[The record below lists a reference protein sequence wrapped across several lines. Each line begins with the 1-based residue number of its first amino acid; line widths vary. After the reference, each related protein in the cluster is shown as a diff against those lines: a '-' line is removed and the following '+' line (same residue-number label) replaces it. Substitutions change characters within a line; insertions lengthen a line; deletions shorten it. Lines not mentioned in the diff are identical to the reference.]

1 MDRRTFEKQLF
12 LFLTGPCLVPQASSE
27 QTETSAE
34 EWISDVLVTKASD
47 SPLKLQRFQEPIWI
61 LLEPIT
67 WKPSN
72 SSQASLGPVTVPKYF
87 VTDLASIPRIF
98 WTFMPRDDVYA
109 YPAIVHDYLYWT
121 QSCSKREADQI
132 FELSMVDLEVPKLQV
147 KLIKAAVQLLGDS
160 AWEKNRS
167 LKSKGEKR
175 ILRALPSSARVKW
188 RDWKKID
195 ENFLG

>member
-1 MDRRTFEKQLF
+1 MNRRTFEKQMF
-12 LFLTGPCLVPQASSE
+12 LLLTGPSSVVQASSE
-27 QTETSAE
+27 QAEVTAE
-34 EWISDVLVTKASD
+34 EWISDVVVTKASD

-72 SSQASLGPVTVPKYF
+72 SSQASLAPITVPKYF

-98 WTFMPRDDVYA
+98 WALMPRDDVYA

-121 QSCSKREADQI
+121 QTCSKREADQI
-132 FELSMVDLEVPKLQV
+132 FEFCMVDLEVPKLQV
-147 KLIKAAVQLLGDS
+147 KLIKAAVQALGDG
-160 AWEKNRS
+160 AWEENRN

-175 ILRALPSSARVKW
+175 ILRSLPSSARAKW

-195 ENFLG
+195 GNFS